1 MQLFLKK
8 LHLFQFKNHE
18 ETNLDFDNPV
28 ICFVGNNGVGKTNI
42 LDAIHYLSLTKSY
55 FNFIDGENVKFNSQ
69 FFNIKGYFEK
79 NDNLYEIE
87 CNYHIGKK
95 KVIKLNNKKYL
106 KFSEH
111 IGAFPIIIISPT
123 DTNLILENSDVRRK
137 YLDSTIAMYNKDY
150 LQILIKYNKAL
161 KQRNFLL
168 KKYAESGMY
177 DNITLELY
185 EKQLIKHGSI
195 LFAERKK
202 FMSQFVP
209 VFKKYYHEISNNTE
223 DVSLEYNSQLSNSSF
238 SELIYNNMNRDKL
251 SKKTQFGI
259 HKDDILFKMNNHL
272 IKKTGSQGQ
281 QKSFLI
287 SLKLAQ
293 FDFIKQKVNFK
304 PILLLDDI
312 FDKLDNDRIF
322 KIINLVNKDM
332 FGQVFI
338 TDTNERRS
346 KEILDMAEISYKIFN
361 VDNIQRK

>member
-1 MQLFLKK
+1 
-8 LHLFQFKNHE
+8 
-18 ETNLDFDNPV
+18 
-28 ICFVGNNGVGKTNI
+28 
-42 LDAIHYLSLTKSY
+42 
-55 FNFIDGENVKFNSQ
+55 
-69 FFNIKGYFEK
+69 
-79 NDNLYEIE
+79 
-87 CNYHIGKK
+87 
-95 KVIKLNNKKYL
+95 
-106 KFSEH
+106 
-111 IGAFPIIIISPT
+111 
-123 DTNLILENSDVRRK
+123 
-137 YLDSTIAMYNKDY
+137 
-150 LQILIKYNKAL
+150 
-161 KQRNFLL
+161 
-168 KKYAESGMY
+168 MY

-185 EKQLIKHGSI
+185 EKELIKNGNI

-209 VFKKYYHEISNNTE
+209 VFKKYYHEISNNE

-238 SELIYNNMNRDKL
+238 SELIYNNINRDKL

-322 KIINLVNKDM
+322 KIINLVNKDV

-338 TDTNERRS
+338 TDTNEKRS
-346 KEILDMAEISYKIFN
+346 KEILDMAEISYKIIN